1 MTVRD
6 EIICCSETKTKRDR
20 CPQHLP
26 SLPSTCV
33 EKNLRTGLKFAF
45 PIRPHLTSPASRKS
59 ERLTSPG
66 RFPRCL
72 PSRDF
77 LTSLMQPIHTSG
89 KERKGKEEESL
100 PHASLFKSKA
110 APASPVQAEGP
121 ARWARH
127 TWGSLC
133 SPHVLSLSTGIS
145 SLGWGTSQNPP
156 KSPAEDAMVAFICQT
171 IKKTD
176 NEVALSMA

>member
-1 MTVRD
+1 MTIRD

-33 EKNLRTGLKFAF
+33 EKNLRTGLKFGF
-45 PIRPHLTSPASRKS
+45 PIRPHPTSPASRKS

-77 LTSLMQPIHTSG
+77 LTSLMEPIHTSG
-89 KERKGKEEESL
+89 KERKRKACLTPVYLRAKL
-100 PHASLFKSKA
+100 PRPPQFRQRDQPGGLGTPGVLCAPHTYSAS
-110 APASPVQAEGP
+110 APGFPP
-121 ARWARH
+121 WAGELHKIHRNRLPRML
-127 TWGSLC
+127 W
-133 SPHVLSLSTGIS
+133 
-145 SLGWGTSQNPP
+145 
-156 KSPAEDAMVAFICQT
+156 
-171 IKKTD
+171 
-176 NEVALSMA
+176 